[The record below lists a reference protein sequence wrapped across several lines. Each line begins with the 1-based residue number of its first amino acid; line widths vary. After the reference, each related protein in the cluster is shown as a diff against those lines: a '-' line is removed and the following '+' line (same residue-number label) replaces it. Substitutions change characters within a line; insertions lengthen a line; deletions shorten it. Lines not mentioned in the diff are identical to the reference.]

1 MKNKSEQR
9 AKDAAAA
16 IAQIRKD
23 KNVFDTNNMVE
34 LLRRQSCPYAIY
46 IPSILVK
53 QGILEKHHNMLH
65 FKSEEPVYFGILKN
79 PLDEVSK
86 KTMTYLRKSKEKKS
100 GKISTP
106 KMEKTIQTELPQLT
120 IEQMITALKSQGYKV
135 FKPVTEFKE
144 C

>member
-23 KNVFDTNNMVE
+23 KNVFNTNDMVE
-34 LLRRQSCPYAIY
+34 LLRRQSCPYAVY
-46 IPSILVK
+46 IPSILIK
-53 QGILEKHHNMLH
+53 QGILEKHQNMLH
-65 FKSEEPVYFGILKN
+65 FKLEEPVYFGVLKN
-79 PLDEVSK
+79 PLDEVSQ
-86 KTMTYLRKSKEKKS
+86 KTAGYLKKSKEKKINKLS
-100 GKISTP
+100 GKTSKEPVKVIP
-106 KMEKTIQTELPQLT
+106 PQLST
-120 IEQMITALKSQGYKV
+120 EQMIDALKAQGYKV